1 MPRRDS
7 LWTGSKR
14 PEPYLCNF
22 PKDAVMPRYFLE
34 VAYKGAGYSG
44 FQIQDNASSI
54 QEEVENAL
62 KVYFRQAIGL
72 TGSSR
77 TDTGVHAL
85 QNFFHFDY
93 QEIINKNALYNIN
106 AILPGDIVLK
116 DVRIVG
122 DDAHCRFD
130 AVGREYRYYIYRK
143 KNPFL
148 ADRAWYFPYTIDR
161 EKLDAAAAIVPEF
174 NDFTTFSKRR
184 TQVKSF
190 HCDIRTSKWEDGPEG
205 LEYKVGAN
213 RFLRGMVRGLV
224 GTMLQV
230 GRGRMSVG
238 EFEEILRKKDNR
250 LADFSA
256 PGHGLF
262 LFRVY
267 FPDSIWRDGE

>member
-1 MPRRDS
+1 
-7 LWTGSKR
+7 
-14 PEPYLCNF
+14 
-22 PKDAVMPRYFLE
+22 MPRYFLE
-34 VAYKGAGYSG
+34 VAYRGTQFNG
-44 FQIQDNASSI
+44 FQIQENASSI
-54 QEEVENAL
+54 QEEVEKAL
-62 KVYFRQAIGL
+62 EIYFRQPINL

-93 QEIINKNALYNIN
+93 QEIISKNALYNIN
-106 AILPGDIVLK
+106 AILPADIVLK
-116 DVRIVG
+116 DVRAVE
-122 DDAHCRFD
+122 DEAHCRFD
-130 AVGREYRYYIYRK
+130 AVCREYRYYIYRK

-161 EKLDAAAAIVPEF
+161 EKLDAAAAVIPEF
-174 NDFTTFSKRR
+174 RDFTTFSKRR

-190 HCDIRTSKWEDGPEG
+190 HCEIQTSRWEEGEDG
-205 LEYKVGAN
+205 LEYRVVAN

-230 GRGRMSVG
+230 GRGRMSVE
-238 EFEEILRKKDNR
+238 EFAEILRQKDNR

-267 FPDSIWRDGE
+267 FPVSIWPADE